1 MSREQRVAQ
10 VVLHLR
16 PGEFGPQIVD
26 ELNELRGH
34 ELGLVGRR
42 ALQEVEAARMGAI
55 GQAKDM
61 DSARMTCRDAF
72 EDVGREI
79 AVGIDDRGARVRVQ
93 DAQGKVRDERA
104 LARSGC
110 SDHGHV
116 SLDRLQRNAQRS
128 ARVTRR

>member
-1 MSREQRVAQ
+1 MAQ

-26 ELNELRGH
+26 ELNEFGGH
-34 ELGLVGRR
+34 ELRLVRRR
-42 ALQEVEAARMGAI
+42 ALQEVEASRMGAV
-55 GQAKDM
+55 GQTENM
-61 DSARMTCRDAF
+61 DPARMTGGHAL
-72 EDVGREI
+72 ENVGREI
-79 AVGIDDRGARVRVQ
+79 AVWVDDRGAGVSVE

-116 SLDRLQRNAQRS
+116 ALDRLQGDAQRS
-128 ARVTRR
+128 TA